1 MVEHLPSNTLCMA
14 PKRIA
19 GVNANFN
26 VFWVLRYWVVVLWD
40 ASVTAARPKEEPA
53 EEWVGWHLSQNLILA
68 THDPTVHWWRVA
80 FSTSFQQLFQASAPV
95 AEKVSEIA
103 TPPVPAMPAVALDT
117 ENQQYQQS
125 QSYEAR
131 YYEIMINY
139 EHIISKYQQ
148 SVSELRLHHLHPF
161 PKNLAHR
168 VSWGLHPFH
177 PLEHQELP
185 RPPLNFSGITGIT

>member
-1 MVEHLPSNTLCMA
+1 MHNRGQTERRACRGVGLWVTFVAESQFSHTWSNCTLV
-14 PKRIA
+14 KSR
-19 GVNANFN
+19 
-26 VFWVLRYWVVVLWD
+26 VFYIFSATFSGLSACGWEGLRN
-40 ASVTAARPKEEPA
+40 R
-53 EEWVGWHLSQNLILA
+53 N
-68 THDPTVHWWRVA
+68 
-80 FSTSFQQLFQASAPV
+80 STSACNACRCLRHRESTISTKP
-95 AEKVSEIA
+95 
-103 TPPVPAMPAVALDT
+103 
-117 ENQQYQQS
+117 
-125 QSYEAR
+125 SYEAR